1 MFADQTFNPPKT
13 STCPVN
19 KMMKKINDDYKDST
33 RLKLKEKDIFEG
45 ATALKSVQGEK
56 KNKRKKR

>member
-1 MFADQTFNPPKT
+1 
-13 STCPVN
+13 
-19 KMMKKINDDYKDST
+19 MKKINLDHKDSS

>member
-1 MFADQTFNPPKT
+1 MFQDQTFNLPKT

-19 KMMKKINDDYKDST
+19 KLMKKINLDHKDSS

-56 KNKRKKR
+56 KRKKKKR

>member
-1 MFADQTFNPPKT
+1 MFADQTFNLPKT
-13 STCPVN
+13 ATCPVN

-56 KNKRKKR
+56 KGKKQKR

>member
-1 MFADQTFNPPKT
+1 
-13 STCPVN
+13 
-19 KMMKKINDDYKDST
+19 MMKKINDDYKDST

-56 KNKRKKR
+56 KGKKKKR